1 MKVGERFT
9 AGLARAGVTTLLF
22 IVSYAVHTGA
32 QTILATVTLPPN
44 VCCSVAVNAP
54 LNRIYVSGGAS
65 ANQEVFVL
73 NGSTFKGGVAGTGSG
88 ASVDGKTGNY
98 WAATVYGGSAIV
110 RAGSDNLE
118 VATVPTSDGCPV
130 STAIDDK
137 ARRAWVATQC
147 GNGSDPVFAFD
158 ADKFTLISGPIRS
171 GGVLGAAVVNPVTGR
186 LYICPSGASRR
197 VNPKTFEV
205 TGNDFG
211 VVQAVDPVTGKLF
224 AMADTTLQII
234 DGRPDPE
241 VIALSVALG
250 YSPGG
255 MGVNHALRRLYL
267 SNPANSSIE
276 VRNIETGTLITT
288 FQLAAGASPMSIG
301 VDSSRGRLYVTAS
314 NDGKYVLYAIKD
326 NATHPE
332 HELIGKK

>member
-1 MKVGERFT
+1 MKVAERFT
-9 AGLARAGVTTLLF
+9 AGLARTGVAALLF
-22 IVSYAVHTGA
+22 FVLFAIQTKA
-32 QTILATVTLPPN
+32 QKILATVPLPSRA
-44 VCCSVAVNAP
+44 CCTVAVNDR

-73 NGSTFKGGVAGTGSG
+73 NGSTFKGGIAGTGSG

-118 VATVPTSDGCPV
+118 IAIVPASDGCPI

-137 ARRAWVATQC
+137 ARRAWVAAQC
-147 GNGSDPVFAFD
+147 GNGSDPVFVFD

-171 GGVLGAAVVNPVTGR
+171 GGVLGAAVVNPATGR
-186 LYICPSGASRR
+186 LYIGPSGASRR

-205 TGNDFG
+205 TENNFG
-211 VVQAVDPVTGKLF
+211 VVQAVDPVTAKLY
-224 AMADTTLQII
+224 AIADNTLQII

-267 SNPANSSIE
+267 SNPAQSSIE
-276 VRNIETGTLITT
+276 VRNSETGALITT
-288 FQLAAGASPMSIG
+288 FQLAAGVNPASIA
-301 VDSSRGRLYVTAS
+301 VDSTRSRLYVLAAENGT
-314 NDGKYVLYAIKD
+314 NLLYVIKD
-326 NATHPE
+326 DATHPQI
-332 HELIGKK
+332 LKK

>member
-9 AGLARAGVTTLLF
+9 AGLARAGVAALLF
-22 IVSYAVHTGA
+22 IVSYAAHAGA
-32 QTILATVTLPPN
+32 QTILTTVPLPPS
-44 VCCSVAVNAP
+44 VCCSVAVNTR

-118 VATVPTSDGCPV
+118 VATVPASDGCPV
-130 STAIDDK
+130 STAVDDK
-137 ARRAWVATQC
+137 ARRAWVAAQC
-147 GNGSDPVFAFD
+147 GAGSDPVFAFD

-171 GGVLGAAVVNPVTGR
+171 GGVLGPAVVNPVTGR
-186 LYICPSGASRR
+186 LYIGPSGASRR

-205 TGNDFG
+205 SENAFG
-211 VVQAVDPVTGKLF
+211 VVQAVDPVTGKLY
-224 AMADTTLQII
+224 AIADNNLQII
-234 DGRPDPE
+234 DGKPDPE
-241 VIALSVALG
+241 VISANVSLD
-250 YSPGG
+250 YSPSGVA
-255 MGVNHALRRLYL
+255 VNHPLRHLYL
-267 SNPANSSIE
+267 SNSAKSFIE
-276 VRNIETGTLITT
+276 VRNSETGTLITS
-288 FQLAAGASPMSIG
+288 FQLAAGVSPMSIG
-301 VDSSRGRLYVTAS
+301 VDSARGRLYVTTS

-326 NATHPE
+326 TATHPA
-332 HELIGKK
+332 HEPTAKK